1 MEFIPFKQV
10 GDFSFNQSFDEIK
23 RFLHTHKN
31 VRLGERVELDKRY
44 PSIYIPDLEVYIVF
58 DQDGTSVRTIE
69 VESDIYLNGINLHS
83 TSLSKL
89 KSHFFKLDDKLVTE
103 EEGEIESR
111 KFGFIISKDNEKDG
125 NTVFVY
131 SRRYMDEDKISPDDI
146 IKFYLGS

>member
-10 GDFSFNQSFDEIK
+10 GDFLFNQSFDEIRK
-23 RFLHTHKN
+23 SLSAHKH
-31 VRLGERVELDKRY
+31 VQLGGRVELDKRY
-44 PSIYIPDLEVYIVF
+44 PSIYVPDLEVFIVF
-58 DQDGTSVRTIE
+58 DPDGRSVRAIE
-69 VESDIYLNGINLHS
+69 VESDIYLSGINLHS

-111 KFGFIISKDNEKDG
+111 KLGFIISKDNEKDR

-131 SRRYMDEDKISPDDI
+131 SKRYMDEDKISPDDI

>member
-10 GDFSFNQSFDEIK
+10 GDFSFNQSFDEI
-23 RFLHTHKN
+23 RSSLSLHKN

-44 PSIYIPDLEVYIVF
+44 PSIYIPDLGVFIVF
-58 DQDGTSVRTIE
+58 DQDGRSVRTIE
-69 VESDIYLNGINLHS
+69 VESDVYLNGVNLHS

-89 KSHFFKLDDKLVTE
+89 KSHFSKLDDKLVTD
-103 EEGEIESR
+103 EEGATESR
-111 KFGFIISKDNEKDG
+111 KFGFIVSKDNEKDG

-131 SRRYMDEDKISPDDI
+131 SERYMDEDETSPDDI

>member
-10 GDFSFNQSFDEIK
+10 GDFLFNQSFDEIRK
-23 RFLHTHKN
+23 SLSAHKH
-31 VRLGERVELDKRY
+31 VQLGERVELDKRY
-44 PSIYIPDLEVYIVF
+44 PSIYVPDLEVFIVF
-58 DQDGTSVRTIE
+58 DPDGRSVRAIE
-69 VESDIYLNGINLHS
+69 VESDIYLSGINLHS

-111 KFGFIISKDNEKDG
+111 KLGFIISKDNEKDR

-131 SRRYMDEDKISPDDI
+131 SKRYMDEDKISPDDI